1 MAAKIKNI
9 LMNLKDLILQRL
21 YAFSHYIRRHKYAK
35 RILDYTQPRLQ
46 WLSLHFTMW
55 IKSFNQNDPEIEFYP
70 AALEILETPPSP
82 LGRAISAV
90 IISFFLLALA
100 WACIGTVDIIAT
112 AQGKIIPTGRTK
124 IIQPLESGVVR
135 SIHVHDG
142 QEVKA
147 GDILIEIDSTINE
160 SERDR
165 LHSEYM
171 TAALDTARLKAA
183 LSMDNDVESKFTP
196 PEDASESQIA
206 TQKSLLTHQLEEI
219 HAKLTGIDRQIA
231 QNEGNLAAVSAT
243 INKLTESIPML
254 EERTKMHKTLSD
266 KGYGSKLDTLTAQQ
280 DLVEHVQELNVQKGR
295 LAEAT
300 GALESLKEQRKQAQA
315 EYQHNNLD
323 KLADSEQRAASLKEQ
338 WLQAS
343 QKFRLQ
349 TLKSPV
355 DGTVQQLAVHT
366 EGGVVTSAEA
376 LMAIVPADSHIE
388 IEAMVSNRDIGFV
401 HEGQEV
407 EVKVDTFNFTR
418 YGLLHG
424 HVISVSQDAI
434 ARSKPDDKSS
444 RSVGAE
450 NDSSELQGQELVY
463 AARISLEETSM
474 DIDGRMVGLT
484 PGMAVTAEIKTG
496 SRHIISFLLSPLHRH
511 MQQSMREQ

>member
-1 MAAKIKNI
+1 MLDK
-9 LMNLKDLILQRL
+9 LK
-21 YAFSHYIRRHKYAK
+21 AFFISFVEWVIPKLKYCWDYLCRNKYISRARDYLEP
-35 RILDYTQPRLQ
+35 RIQ
-46 WLSLHFTMW
+46 WLSLHFMMW
-55 IKSFNQNDPEIEFYP
+55 VRSFNRNDPEIEFYP
-70 AALEILETPPSP
+70 AALEVLETPPSP
-82 LGRAISAV
+82 VGRATSMV
-90 IISFFLLALA
+90 IIAFFVLTLA

-124 IIQPLESGVVR
+124 TIQPLESGVVR

-183 LSMDNDVESKFTP
+183 LDMDNDAESKFVP

-206 TQKSLLTHQLEEI
+206 TKKSLLANQIEEI
-219 HAKLTGIDRQIA
+219 RAKLTAIDRQIA
-231 QNEGNLAAVSAT
+231 QNEGNLAAVSST
-243 INKLTESIPML
+243 IDKLTESIPML
-254 EERTKMHKTLSD
+254 EERTKMRKSLSD
-266 KGYGSKLDTLTAQQ
+266 KGYGSKLETLASQQ
-280 DLVEHVQELNVQKGR
+280 DLVEHTQELNVQKGR

-300 GALESLKEQRKQAQA
+300 GALESLKEQRKQAEA
-315 EYQHNNLD
+315 EYQHSNLD

-474 DIDGRMVGLT
+474 DIDGRMVGLL
-484 PGMAVTAEIKTG
+484 PPK
-496 SRHIISFLLSPLHRH
+496 
-511 MQQSMREQ
+511 